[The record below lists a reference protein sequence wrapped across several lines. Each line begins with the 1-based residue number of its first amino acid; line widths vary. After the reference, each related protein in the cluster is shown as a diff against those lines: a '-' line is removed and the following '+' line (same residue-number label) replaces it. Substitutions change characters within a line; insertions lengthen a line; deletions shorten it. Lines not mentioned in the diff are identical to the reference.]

1 MMDRRLKPAHAFVLA
16 GLLAL
21 LVLPMSVRAHG
32 GGTPQLTNA
41 SAGPYRVFVW
51 TEPEP
56 WRAHDA
62 HITVAVTLP
71 PPADAQVDESVLSN
85 QLEQPV
91 TDAHVTIRLTPGTGG
106 GEPIE
111 LVAVNQELL
120 GGAYYEVDTELP
132 VAGTWQVE
140 VDVQGALGTGIVSF
154 ATEALPPQRVN
165 WLWLGLGAAALLAL
179 AGLFGLRKGNEATPQ
194 PRTRRATPADVG

>member
-1 MMDRRLKPAHAFVLA
+1 MISHGMKPAS
-16 GLLAL
+16 GLLLVAL
-21 LVLPMSVRAHG
+21 LAWLMLPTPVLAHG

-91 TDAHVTIRLTPGTGG
+91 TDAHVTIRLAPATGG
-106 GEPIE
+106 GAPIE

-120 GGAYYEVDTELP
+120 GGAYYEIDTELP
-132 VAGTWQVE
+132 AAGMWQVE
-140 VDVQGALGTGIVSF
+140 IDVQGALGTGTVSF

-165 WLWLGLGAAALLAL
+165 WLWLGLGAAAVLAL
-179 AGLFGLRKGNEATPQ
+179 AGLFGLRKGNEATARPGM
-194 PRTRRATPADVG
+194 RRATPADVG